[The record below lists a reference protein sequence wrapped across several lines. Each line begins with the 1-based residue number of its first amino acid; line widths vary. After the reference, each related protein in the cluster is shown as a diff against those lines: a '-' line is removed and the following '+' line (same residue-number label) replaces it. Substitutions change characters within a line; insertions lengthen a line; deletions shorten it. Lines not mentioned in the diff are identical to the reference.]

1 MPFPPT
7 HPSLEQALAARGY
20 AEPTSVQEAVLKP
33 ETAGRD
39 LLVSAQTGSGK
50 TVAYGLA
57 AASTLLGDALHF
69 ERAGAPLA
77 LVIAPTRELA
87 VQVHRELSWLY
98 ADTRARIIPCIGG
111 MDVRREAQALAAGCH
126 IVVGTPGRLCD
137 HLSRGRLD
145 VSGLR
150 VAVLDEADEMLDLG
164 FREELETILDKTP
177 DTRRTLLFSA
187 TIAREIASLARRYQ
201 KDALRIDTASG
212 NRQQHADIEYRAVI
226 TARDEEEHSIVN
238 VLRYFESP
246 TAMVFCNTRD
256 MVRHMH
262 GSLLERGFAS
272 VALSGEL
279 SQSERSRAL
288 ESLRTGQARV
298 CVATDVAARGL
309 DLPDLGLVIHAALP
323 TDPAIL
329 LHRSGR
335 TGRAGRKGICVVI
348 VPAIRRRRAEQLLAA
363 ANVTASWSG
372 SPSQD
377 EIRTRD
383 SERLLADPV
392 LSEEI
397 APEDLALARTLLEGR
412 SAEEIA
418 AALIRMHRARLPDP
432 EEVSVIPAH
441 TLERRTAVR
450 PAYEGR
456 AAEGR
461 TAGASHDGAT
471 GPRVRAERQDR
482 IPPGEGVWFKMPIG
496 RTDKADPKWLVPL
509 ICRLG
514 GVTKR
519 DIGAIRIA
527 DQETLFEISPTMV
540 DRFKGCISATDSDEV
555 RIEPA
560 AGAPAGSGAPAGGY
574 AKRSARPDGDKRPS
588 SRSGPPSRGAG
599 SRPPSTGSS
608 RKRAPNSGY

>member
-20 AEPTSVQEAVLKP
+20 AEPTPVQEACLKP

-57 AASTLLGDALHF
+57 AAATLLGDAPRF
-69 ERAGAPLA
+69 GRAAAPLA
-77 LVIAPTRELA
+77 LVVAPTRELA

-98 ADTRARIIPCIGG
+98 AETGARIVPCIGG

-137 HLSRGRLD
+137 HLSRGRLNLAE
-145 VSGLR
+145 LR
-150 VAVLDEADEMLDLG
+150 IVVLDEADEMLDLG
-164 FREELETILDKTP
+164 FREELETLLDKTP

-201 KDALRIDTASG
+201 HDALRIDTASG
-212 NRQQHADIEYRAVI
+212 NRQQHADIEYRVVL

-238 VLRYFESP
+238 VLRFFESP
-246 TAMVFCNTRD
+246 TAMVFCNTRE

-309 DLPDLGLVIHAALP
+309 DLPDLGLVIHASLP
-323 TDPAIL
+323 TDSAIL

-348 VPAIRRRRAEQLLAA
+348 VPGLRKRRAETLLDA

-372 SPSQD
+372 PPSPD
-377 EIRTRD
+377 EIRARD

-397 APEDLALARTLLEGR
+397 DAEDLALARTLLEGR

-432 EEVSVIPAH
+432 EEITAASARA
-441 TLERRTAVR
+441 LERRPAR
-450 PAYEGR
+450 PAHEAREPRHEGV
-456 AAEGR
+456 
-461 TAGASHDGAT
+461 
-471 GPRVRAERQDR
+471 GPRVRADRPDR
-482 IPPGEGVWFKMPIG
+482 IPPGEGVWFRMPIG
-496 RTDKADPKWLVPL
+496 RQDKADPKWLVPL

-514 GVTKR
+514 GVTKK

-527 DQETLFEISPTMV
+527 DRETLFEISPTMLE
-540 DRFKGCISATDSDEV
+540 RFKGCISAMDNDEV

-560 AGAPAGSGAPAGGY
+560 AGAPPTSKVAGYGA
-574 AKRSARPDGDKRPS
+574 AKRPRPAT
-588 SRSGPPSRGAG
+588 GA
-599 SRPPSTGSS
+599 SS
-608 RKRAPNSGY
+608 RKRAG